1 MSEFIF
7 TTRPYLHFDTP
18 VNAASAE
25 RIATN
30 PATVAS
36 HAFLP
41 FISYNV
47 TTQKIRKIKGG
58 GVERKA
64 PKVRP
69 IAYAAHK
76 DAHIFG
82 HYSTLLCESY
92 ERALRVYGLHETVT
106 AFRSLDRRRNIHFA
120 NDVFEF
126 IENQGECAVLASD
139 ISDYFGTIQ
148 HDTLKQAWCGLQGV
162 SRLPADEFAVFKAI
176 TQYST
181 VDRDELCKV
190 LGLDPENTR
199 ADGRHRF
206 CSAQEFRTVVRG
218 NGLCIVNR
226 RGFGIP
232 QGSPISAIL
241 SNIYLLEFDA
251 MMHAAVVTHG
261 GLYRRYCDDILF
273 VVPTAAARAEL
284 LGKMLT
290 LLTDLGLVAHPEKT
304 EAIDFP
310 KKGELLPGSRVLN
323 YLGFTFDGVN
333 KRIRP
338 ASVARYYKKMRSGV
352 GRAKAI
358 RWRAD
363 KTAGC
368 WPPSKL
374 KRRRLH
380 ILYSYLGRHNFLS
393 YAFDA
398 ARIMNDS
405 GIKAQVKAH
414 WKRLQDEIKDQP
426 K

>member
-1 MSEFIF
+1 MPPFIF
-7 TTRPYLHFDTP
+7 TPRSYLQFDAP

-25 RIATN
+25 RIATD
-30 PATVAS
+30 PAAVAR

-47 TTQKIRKIKGG
+47 TTQKIRKLKGG

-82 HYSTLLCESY
+82 HYSGLLCERY
-92 ERALRVYGLHETVT
+92 EGALRDRGLHETVT
-106 AFRSLDRRRNIHFA
+106 AFRSLNHRRNIHFA

-126 IENQGECAVLASD
+126 IENQGACAVLATD
-139 ISDYFGTIQ
+139 ISDYFGTIR
-148 HDTLKQAWCGLQGV
+148 HDRLKQGWCGVKGV
-162 SRLPADEFAVFKAI
+162 PRLPADDFAVFKAI
-176 TQYST
+176 TEYTT

-206 CSAQEFRTVVRG
+206 CSAHEFRTMVRG
-218 NGLCIVNR
+218 NGLCMVNR

-232 QGSPISAIL
+232 QGSPISAVL

-251 MMHAAVVTHG
+251 MMHAAVAAEG

-273 VVPTAAARAEL
+273 VVPTPAVRAVVL
-284 LGKMLT
+284 AKMQAF
-290 LLTDLGLVAHPEKT
+290 LTDLGLVAHPEKT
-304 EAIDFP
+304 EAFDFP
-310 KKGELLPGSRVLN
+310 KQGELLPGSRVLN

-363 KTAGC
+363 KKAGVC
-368 WPPSKL
+368 PPSKL

-393 YAFDA
+393 HAFDA
-398 ARIMNDS
+398 ARIMKDS

-414 WKRLQDEIKDQP
+414 WKRLQEEIGNQP
-426 K
+426 

>member
-1 MSEFIF
+1 
-7 TTRPYLHFDTP
+7 LHFDAP
-18 VNAASAE
+18 VNAESAE
-25 RIATN
+25 RIATD
-30 PATVAS
+30 PAAVAH

-41 FISYNV
+41 FIRYNV
-47 TTQKIRKIKGG
+47 TTQKIRKRKGG
-58 GVERKA
+58 GVELKA

-82 HYSTLLCESY
+82 HYSTILCESY
-92 ERALRVYGLHETVT
+92 EHALREWGLQETVT
-106 AFRSLDRRRNIHFA
+106 AFRSLDHRRNIHFA

-126 IENQGECAVLASD
+126 IRKQAECAVLASD
-139 ISDYFGTIQ
+139 ISDYFGTIR
-148 HDTLKQAWCGLQGV
+148 HDKLKQAWCGVQGV
-162 SRLPADEFAVFKAI
+162 PRLPADHFAVFKAI
-176 TQYST
+176 TEYST

-190 LGLDPENTR
+190 LELDPENTR

-206 CSAQEFRTVVRG
+206 CSAPEFRTMVRA
-218 NGLCIVNR
+218 NGLCMVNR

-232 QGSPISAIL
+232 QGSPISAVL

-251 MMHAAVVTHG
+251 TMHSAVAAHG

-273 VVPTAAARAEL
+273 VVPTAEVRAQVL
-284 LGKMLT
+284 SKMRA

-304 EAIDFP
+304 EAIDFA
-310 KKGELLPGSRVLN
+310 KKGSLLADSKVLN

-358 RWRAD
+358 RFRAD
-363 KTAGC
+363 KMAGVQ
-368 WPPSKL
+368 PPSRL

-380 ILYSYLGRHNFLS
+380 ILYSYIGRHNFLS

-398 ARIMNDS
+398 ARIMKDT

-414 WKRLQDEIKDQP
+414 WKRLQKEIGIQP
-426 K
+426 